1 MKKFLSDYLNI
12 IIYTIIGLTFMIA
25 SFYLMINYY
34 HSQEIKA
41 PIYVANNEI
50 KYTSYQN
57 TIQALDTSLSKYKR
71 TDDKV
76 KRNLYN
82 KVSTCR
88 NILKSEGTLY
98 TLQTNQTLSSYD
110 VYKLGEAFQANI
122 LNVCYATLLSYLNE
136 KDIPTT
142 YKNLGSLIQSNVNI
156 LSNQTMFALDEIK
169 NNSSYYFN
177 TNISSATIRNNLLSD
192 YNIIASSYNEFA
204 KMVLNLSEVLNE
216 GGNDND

>member
-1 MKKFLSDYLNI
+1 MITIVEEKDAKFITHAGSFHADDVMATVLLEILYEDVSLARVAEIDEKDTDAFVYD
-12 IIYTIIGLTFMIA
+12 IGLG
-25 SFYLMINYY
+25 
-34 HSQEIKA
+34 
-41 PIYVANNEI
+41 
-50 KYTSYQN
+50 KYDHHQ
-57 TIQALDTSLSKYKR
+57 
-71 TDDKV
+71 DDKV
-76 KRNLYN
+76 RRDLYN

-98 TLQTNQTLSSYD
+98 TLQTNQTLNSYD
-110 VYKLGEAFQANI
+110 VYKLGEAFQSNI
-122 LNVCYATLLSYLNE
+122 LNVCYATHLSYLNE
-136 KDIPTT
+136 KDIPPT

-204 KMVLNLSEVLNE
+204 KMVLTLSEVLNE